1 LEKGPIRKGKIR
13 ATIRPSNHSALNRD
27 LVAFIGG
34 ARGGSGL
41 VDDLNRSDGI
51 DDDGDAGLAV
61 GGGAFF
67 GLAGIGV
74 LGEGSR
80 DAQRCKEK
88 SYE

>member
-1 LEKGPIRKGKIR
+1 LI
-13 ATIRPSNHSALNRD
+13 
-27 LVAFIGG
+27 AFCGR

-67 GLAGIGV
+67 GLAGIV
-74 LGEGSR
+74 S
-80 DAQRCKEK
+80 C
-88 SYE
+88 